1 MNKAPRFAEVAPA
14 VPLPAASRQT
24 YTYQLSQECQA
35 SVHKYSSVT
44 IPFGRRAVSGVV
56 TKLHNTPISAHLKT
70 LSAISP
76 TILTKQQV
84 AFARWLARTSHGGFG
99 YTLRLFQPP
108 IKRLAKQPVLST
120 SRNVPIPKKPD
131 YPAALIDGHT
141 TRRCHRIKNLIE
153 QHVKKG
159 QQVLILTPE
168 KWLAE
173 HLSHLL
179 KTISPTLVH
188 ADLRIS
194 QTATIWQQVR
204 AGHPHVIVG
213 TQKALFLPFVNLGL
227 VVVEEEQYP
236 THKLWDQYP
245 RLHNIYGAKQLA
257 YLHHASL
264 VYTTSFPSLRLR
276 HALQNNTVKALIN
289 KPLALR
295 TSLIKYSFED
305 KVKHFAL
312 PNSFLFKLKR
322 WFKNKDHILLFYNR
336 RDANRIK
343 QALAYLSLPLSHITL
358 STSAIFTAKPQQ
370 KFDRIAWLLPEYDLT
385 YPDFRSGERALI
397 TLARLQQILNG
408 RRSIVLVTR
417 KPELVQKAL
426 TSSPA
431 ATFADILKQRRQFS
445 YPPYFDLVRLT
456 VTAKTE
462 SAAMKKGAS
471 LRHQLDERLVMNKK
485 EPVKIRGPF
494 QSLAPSSHNR
504 AEAHILL
511 AGSLNTLTTLY
522 KGMPVAAADLAP
534 ERIL

>member
-1 MNKAPRFAEVAPA
+1 MSKVPQFAEVAPA
-14 VPLPAASRQT
+14 VPLPATGPQA
-24 YTYQLSQECQA
+24 YTYQLPPEGQMNI
-35 SVHKYSSVT
+35 HKYSSVT
-44 IPFGRRAVSGVV
+44 IPFGRRTVSGVV
-56 TKLHNTPISAHLKT
+56 TKLHNTPPATHLKT

-108 IKRLAKQPVLST
+108 IKRLAKQPVLPIP
-120 SRNVPIPKKPD
+120 RNVPIPKPD
-131 YPAALIDGHT
+131 YPAALIDGHAA
-141 TRRCHRIKNLIE
+141 RRCDRLKNLIE

-173 HLSHLL
+173 RLSYLL
-179 KTISPTLVH
+179 KTISPTLIH
-188 ADLRIS
+188 TDLRVS
-194 QTATIWQQVR
+194 QIATIWQQIR

-227 VVVEEEQYP
+227 IVVEEEQYP

-257 YLHHASL
+257 YLHQAAL
-264 VYTTSFPSLRLR
+264 MYTASFPSLRLR
-276 HALQNNTVKALIN
+276 HALQNSTVKALVN
-289 KPLALR
+289 KPITPR

-370 KFDRIAWLLPEYDLT
+370 KFDRVAWLLPEYDLT

-397 TLARLQQILNG
+397 TLARLQQILNN

-417 KPELVQKAL
+417 KPELVQVAL
-426 TSSPA
+426 TSPPA
-431 ATFADILKQRRQFS
+431 AAFANILKQRRQFS

-485 EPVKIRGPF
+485 ESVKIRGPF
-494 QSLAPSSHNR
+494 QSFAPSSHNR

-522 KGMPVAAADLAP
+522 KDIPIDTADLAP